1 VNRIIGT
8 VVPASVNTCQAILTA
23 EVVARSPVVHGT
35 VGPRQSHLTLAP
47 RPADSVSGHA
57 PARARGVRAL
67 AKHPRL
73 MPYRRLMLAV
83 MVVNLALLF
92 HHVRRGDWRI
102 ADGTALSALSALA
115 LVNVTAAVLIRQ
127 QTLLNILY
135 GLAGRGSRSWPL
147 WVRWSVSKVHHVG
160 GIHAGCALAGTAW
173 LCAFT
178 GVAIVTRARH
188 PESVTDTTLVLCCGL
203 VALMLL
209 VTVCATSPVR
219 TRAHNVFEQSHRWG
233 GWTAIAV
240 FWALTIHLALRGRGD
255 ATALEA
261 IASDWHVWV
270 LAVLTASVAWPWVR
284 LRRVPV
290 TVHRPSPHCAI
301 VHFDYGV
308 RPAYSS
314 AVGISL
320 GPLREWHAF
329 ATVTA
334 PGQTGYRLLISRAG
348 DWTGRFIDDPPAHVW
363 VRGVPVAAPMARV
376 AMLYERVV
384 YVVTGSG
391 IGPCLGQILANRV
404 PGRLVWST
412 RDPRSTYG
420 DALVDEVG
428 AAQPEAVIWDTTKH
442 GKPDLLN
449 LALDAYAD
457 FGAEAVF
464 IVSNKPTTFQLVHD
478 LERRGIPAFGPIWDS

>member
-1 VNRIIGT
+1 MNPVIREF
-8 VVPASVNTCQAILTA
+8 VPELMKARHDIDTA
-23 EVVARSPVVHGT
+23 KALEVPSRGSE
-35 VGPRQSHLTLAP
+35 TLAS
-47 RPADSVSGHA
+47 RPADSVSAHA
-57 PARARGVRAL
+57 PGCAHSIRAV

-73 MPYRRLMLAV
+73 MPYRRLMFTV
-83 MVVNLALLF
+83 VVVNLAMLF

-102 ADGTALSALSALA
+102 ADGTALSALSALT
-115 LVNVTAAVLIRQ
+115 LVNVTGAVLIRQ
-127 QTLLNILY
+127 QTFLNILY

-178 GVAIVTRARH
+178 VVAFVTRARH
-188 PESVTDTTLVLCCGL
+188 PGSVTDTTLAVCVGL
-203 VALMLL
+203 VALMVV

-219 TRAHNVFEQSHRWG
+219 SRAHNVFEHSHRWG
-233 GWTAIAV
+233 GWTAIAL
-240 FWALTIHLALRGRGD
+240 FWVLTIHLALHGRGD
-255 ATALEA
+255 TTALGA
-261 IASDWHVWV
+261 VASDWHVWV
-270 LAVLTASVAWPWVR
+270 LAIVTAGVAWPWLR

-290 TVHRPSPHCAI
+290 TVQCPSAHVAI
-301 VHFDYGV
+301 VHLDYGV

-314 AVGISL
+314 GVGISL

-334 PGQTGYRLLISRAG
+334 PDQSGYRLFISRAG

-363 VRGVPVAAPMARV
+363 VRGVPVAAPMAKV

-404 PGRLVWST
+404 PARLVWST
-412 RDPRSTYG
+412 RDPRLTYG
-420 DALVDEVG
+420 DALVDEVD
-428 AAQPEAVIWDTTKH
+428 AAQPDAVIWDTTKQ

-449 LALDAYAD
+449 LALDSYEE

-464 IVSNKPTTFQLVHD
+464 VVSNKSTTFRLVHD